1 MNSTVDAETL
11 KQNFAP
17 SIGDH
22 TQSFLVPWGTDG
34 SNQDKLRVST
44 VQDLLL
50 GGGGDQNS
58 TFPSRPYGVTLINS
72 WTY

>member
-11 KQNFAP
+11 KKNFAP

-44 VQDLLL
+44 VQDLLQ

-58 TFPSRPYGVTLINS
+58 TLPKILSGIKLISS
-72 WTY
+72 WTC